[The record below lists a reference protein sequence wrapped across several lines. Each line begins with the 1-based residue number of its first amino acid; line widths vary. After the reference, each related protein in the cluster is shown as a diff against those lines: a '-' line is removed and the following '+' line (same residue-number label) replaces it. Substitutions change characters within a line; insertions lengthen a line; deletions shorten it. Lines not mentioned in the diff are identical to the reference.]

1 MHKSLRYISATA
13 VAAVAIG
20 VAGPTAS
27 AAQTHLPAPA
37 AVAEAASTD
46 SQTVRLTAGEVAEIQ
61 RIAAQIQAETAAA
74 GDEDAPRMLSGKSEA
89 GKKMIALLKK
99 SPALFKAAL
108 KAAKSGHK
116 AFKDWMDKQN
126 AAIRAAWWLLSGGVQ
141 SWVIDEL
148 AKLVS

>member
-1 MHKSLRYISATA
+1 MHKSLRLISVTA

-27 AAQTHLPAPA
+27 AAQVPTPA
-37 AVAEAASTD
+37 AAGADSTAL
-46 SQTVRLTAGEVAEIQ
+46 QVVQLTADEVTEIQ

-74 GDEDAPRMLSGKSEA
+74 NDEDAPQMLSAKSEA
-89 GKKMIALLKK
+89 GKMMIDLLKK
-99 SPALFKAAL
+99 SPGLFKAAI

-116 AFKDWMDKQN
+116 AFKDWMGKQN
-126 AAIRAAWWLLSGGVQ
+126 TAVRGAWWLLSGGVQ